1 MCASSP
7 AIAERALASPLG
19 YEQHAHR
26 LCLSAVDE
34 REVLGQ
40 PLAAL
45 RSLILG
51 VQGSTVRLGFRRRE
65 GLVSDGRF
73 SSFAVELMRGSAEF
87 FQSMVAQQSL
97 EEEVETLR
105 VQLRQALSHC
115 AQDREELDRLR
126 NLIAQERETAD
137 RMEKNALHAKE
148 RTEGEIKKLEQEIK
162 LSEALVCA
170 RASARLSPTRQHTQV
185 AGWKLKTGHS
195 QHTTLA

>member
-1 MCASSP
+1 MHGRIMLSLLHGLSAMHSGS
-7 AIAERALASPLG
+7 AERDGTCRVGDMIVS
-19 YEQHAHR
+19 
-26 LCLSAVDE
+26 VDE

-51 VQGSTVRLGFRRRE
+51 VQGSSVRLGFRRRE

-115 AQDREELDRLR
+115 AQVVMRGCRDILDDVV
-126 NLIAQERETAD
+126 TS
-137 RMEKNALHAKE
+137 
-148 RTEGEIKKLEQEIK
+148 
-162 LSEALVCA
+162 LSCA
-170 RASARLSPTRQHTQV
+170 
-185 AGWKLKTGHS
+185 
-195 QHTTLA
+195 

>member
-19 YEQHAHR
+19 FEQHAHR

-51 VQGSTVRLGFRRRE
+51 V
-65 GLVSDGRF
+65 
-73 SSFAVELMRGSAEF
+73 

-115 AQDREELDRLR
+115 AQVINGYRD
-126 NLIAQERETAD
+126 
-137 RMEKNALHAKE
+137 MLHDSVMQM
-148 RTEGEIKKLEQEIK
+148 TC
-162 LSEALVCA
+162 SSCA
-170 RASARLSPTRQHTQV
+170 ST
-185 AGWKLKTGHS
+185 LKS
-195 QHTTLA
+195 